1 MVLQLRVQLE
11 EEDAHL
17 EEDDGAGVEEQ
28 VPDPHH
34 HLDVQAADR
43 GGGGEQRTQLFN
55 CHHNQIHLLF
65 PFLKLI
71 YAKFLFISRFS
82 PIASENMVRFF
93 RVSSWGTR
101 A

>member
-43 GGGGEQRTQLFN
+43 GGGGNRELNSSTV
-55 CHHNQIHLLF
+55 IT
-65 PFLKLI
+65 I
-71 YAKFLFISRFS
+71 KFTYFS
-82 PIASENMVRFF
+82 PF
-93 RVSSWGTR
+93 
-101 A
+101 